1 MKMPWYSAC
10 LLLLFLFRTNGK
22 KGRLD
27 ENDFRQCHGI
37 FFESGILKVTWSQL
51 CSKFLSN
58 KYEAHWKQ
66 HFERYP
72 RVEYFPD
79 MDQLTGNM
87 FHQDFGK
94 HETKIDDSALK
105 KHWHFLDIFV
115 YKFIHLFAFC
125 LTYDYCDIEVYP
137 VPLLFFITTRNIFMS
152 VSVPFLKIFSFKMS
166 LLCSYFSRKIVT
178 C

>member
-1 MKMPWYSAC
+1 
-10 LLLLFLFRTNGK
+10 
-22 KGRLD
+22 
-27 ENDFRQCHGI
+27 
-37 FFESGILKVTWSQL
+37 
-51 CSKFLSN
+51 
-58 KYEAHWKQ
+58 
-66 HFERYP
+66 
-72 RVEYFPD
+72 

-137 VPLLFFITTRNIFMS
+137 VPLLFFITTRNITMS
-152 VSVPFLKIFSFKMS
+152 VSVLFFEDFQFQNVLIMFLFFTKNGYLLTTKIT
-166 LLCSYFSRKIVT
+166 LDVYNCL
-178 C
+178 